1 MCAARFRYFDF
12 DAGFGTTARTLF
24 VAVSGDVPNV
34 SIPTFSE
41 QQVQKDHLSR
51 PTAASSPLK
60 KQYRVFLFSKC
71 YECSAIESS
80 LCVKRL

>member
-1 MCAARFRYFDF
+1 VCAARFRYFDF

-34 SIPTFSE
+34 SIQTFSE
-41 QQVQKDHLSR
+41 QVQKDHLNR
-51 PTAASSPLK
+51 PTAASSLLK
-60 KQYRVFLFSKC
+60 KEYRVFLFSKC